1 MTALTAILET
11 IRQYDTIIIH
21 RHQKPDPDA
30 LGSQVGLATLL
41 RHHFPEKRILTTGV
55 DEPSLAFMASMDKVE
70 DQDYLNS
77 LVIVTDTA
85 NLARIDDA
93 RYQLGVAVIK
103 IDHHPN
109 DEPYGDLCYV
119 DTTASSCSEII
130 VEFALATG
138 LDLTAE
144 TARLLYAGIVGDTG
158 RFLYP
163 NTTAKTLE
171 LASRLRTYDF
181 DAALL
186 ARQMDAVPLA
196 IAKLM
201 GYLLEHLIIDPSGA
215 AKAVISQNLLNRLG
229 VRAEEVSLLVGLPGK
244 IDCVDR
250 WMICTEQ
257 ADGAYRVNLRSKDHV
272 INQLAKEHHGGGHP
286 LASGAWAYSLE
297 EIDTIYDKLKALS
310 LAN

>member
-1 MTALTAILET
+1 MTPFETILEM
-11 IRQYDTIIIH
+11 IQSHDTIIIH

-30 LGSQVGLATLL
+30 IGSQVGLAFLL
-41 RHHFPEKRILTTGV
+41 RHNFPDKCILTTGF
-55 DEPSLAFMASMDKVE
+55 DEPSLAFMASMDTVN
-70 DQDYLNS
+70 DSSYQNS

-85 NLARIDDA
+85 NLARIDDE
-93 RYQLGVAVIK
+93 RYQTGSRLLK

-109 DEPYGDLCYV
+109 DEPYGDFCYV
-119 DTTASSCSEII
+119 DTQASSCSEII
-130 VEFALATG
+130 VNFALETG
-138 LDLTAE
+138 LILTSEA
-144 TARLLYAGIVGDTG
+144 ARLLYGGILGDTG

-163 NTTAKTLE
+163 NTTANTLHI
-171 LASRLRTYDF
+171 ASLLRQYGF

-186 ARQMDAVPLA
+186 ARQMDAVPLK

-201 GYLLEHLIIDPSGA
+201 GYLLEHILIDPSGA
-215 AKAVISQNLLNRLG
+215 AKVLIQQETLNTIG

-244 IDCVDR
+244 IDVVDR

-257 ADGAYRVNLRSKDHV
+257 ADGTYRVNLRSKEHV

-286 LASGAWAYSLE
+286 LASGAWAYSLK